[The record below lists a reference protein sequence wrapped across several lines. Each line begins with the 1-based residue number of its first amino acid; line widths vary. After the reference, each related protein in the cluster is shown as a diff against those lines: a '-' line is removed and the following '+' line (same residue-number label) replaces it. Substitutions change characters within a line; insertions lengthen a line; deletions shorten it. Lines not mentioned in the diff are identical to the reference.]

1 MTGCRSAPIG
11 SEQVAVASS
20 FLVPCPS
27 LLIFSLLIF
36 LPSLL
41 LSRVASPGFSL
52 RPGVAGGAQVGPFG
66 REEMRE

>member
-27 LLIFSLLIF
+27 LLIF
-36 LPSLL
+36 LPPLL
-41 LSRVASPGFSL
+41 LSRVASPAFSL
-52 RPGVAGGAQVGPFG
+52 RPGVAGGARVGPFG
-66 REEMRE
+66 REEMRA